1 MKKIDKLIIN
11 SPYVEPQQYWDYIR
25 DTREFVLQ
33 QGRRPAGYVVA
44 SESSKSFDDPGTFI
58 EIDLVNII
66 RPRIKKWR
74 EDGYP
79 GVTGITKRLL
89 HHWQDP
95 EERKD
100 RRFFF
105 CQLEA
110 IETLI
115 WLTEAPDADKTGIDI
130 PSDGGEFSRW
140 CNKMAT
146 GSGKT
151 IVMAMLIAWNIL
163 NKVANGK
170 DARFSKNVLIVAPG
184 LTVRNRL
191 SVLSPTDTKNYY
203 EEFNIVPSGLM
214 DSLRQGKIKIV
225 NWHALAWQ
233 TEEKIAKKKSVD
245 KRGAKSDEAYVKE
258 VLGDM
263 SNASNLIVINDEAHH
278 AWRIPAESKIK
289 GVKKEDIEESTV
301 WVGGLDRINN
311 ARGIL
316 RCFDLSATP
325 FAPSGKKASE
335 EALFPWIVSDF
346 GLNDAIEGG
355 LVKTP
360 RVVVRDDGNVD
371 KDLRSRLY
379 HIYMD
384 ETVKDDINQKVDE
397 SVPLPDL
404 IKNAYLL
411 LGKDW
416 KATKDEWEKAGY
428 KVPPV
433 MITVAN
439 TTYTSA
445 RIKYSFDKDAFL
457 LSIAGLGELCNPEKT
472 LQIDSSILQKAE
484 AETEEVEIV
493 EADEP
498 EEEEGEDAPKEKK
511 LTKKQQAELLRRT
524 VDTVGKIGEPGE
536 QVQNVISV
544 GMLSEGW
551 DAKTVTHIMGLR
563 AFSSQ
568 LLCEQVVG
576 RGLRRTSYD
585 VGEDGLFEAEYVNI
599 FGVPFTFLPH
609 EGGEDGPP
617 PPPPKPK
624 TEIKP
629 DKEKA
634 EHEISF
640 PNVVRIDHVYKP
652 QLSLNIV
659 KVKALEL
666 DPYESITEADLAAI
680 IAGKPN
686 PAALTEIDL
695 KEIADK
701 LRLQTIVFKIASSIY
716 NSEQKPDWKGSKETF
731 LIQLIGIIE
740 KFIYSDKI
748 VIKNPLFNQD
758 ESRKRILI
766 MLNMNK
772 VVQHIWNEIRAVNTE
787 AVTPVF
793 DKENPIRS
801 SSDIRTSWTSKP
813 CESFDKTHINFV
825 VVDSKWEFLEAKTI
839 DNSNVVKSFVKN
851 DHLNFVVFYN
861 FQGVVRRFFP
871 DFIIKLTTGEN
882 LIVETKG
889 QDNEQ
894 NKTKRAYLDEWCRA
908 VNQHGGFGLWS
919 WAVSFNPN
927 DLDIILENSSL
938 TFDGH
943 IYVDTDNFN
952 LAKKIFEITE
962 NYFYTSGFE
971 IIKDGEIQQGS
982 WLKRKL
988 KFKIRNPFKSKPV
1001 KEIIDK
1007 TKHGVELQYL
1017 DKVQSEVNKNNAEAA
1032 AAMIAAI
1039 KDVPNYVGQIGS
1051 ILIIKGTDGNGIVH
1065 LKTIELTTEQMIF
1078 LKRNATLLNSPLTLL
1093 SSLEMPTDVTYEV
1106 VDDKKPKLLASKPA
1120 GILVFCYGSNMS
1132 SKRLKLRCPNA
1143 QFVCV
1148 ATLPKYQFKFNKKSS
1163 LGVGSG
1169 KGNIIATNDP
1179 NDEVYGVVFEVP
1191 KSEEKALDDA
1201 EGWKEDGSGGYEKDT
1216 ITVKSNEEQMEVT
1229 AYFASR
1235 QEFIDD
1241 NELPFDW
1248 YKNHCVKGAEEFGLP
1263 KQYVAFLKSFATKAD
1278 KNKNRVSEETS
1289 IYN

>member
-58 EIDLVNII
+58 EIDLVNTI

-89 HHWQDP
+89 QHWQDP

-105 CQLEA
+105 CQIEA

-115 WLTEAPDADKTGIDI
+115 WLTEAPDADKTGIEI
-130 PSDGGEFSRW
+130 PGDGGEFSRW

-151 IVMAMLIAWNIL
+151 IVMAMLIAWNVL
-163 NKVANGK
+163 NKVANAK
-170 DARFSKNVLIVAPG
+170 DSRFSKNILIVAPG

-191 SVLSPTDTKNYY
+191 SVLNATATDNYY

-214 DSLRQGKIKIV
+214 DSLRQGKIKII
-225 NWHALAWQ
+225 NWHGLAWQ

-258 VLGDM
+258 VLGDLA
-263 SNASNLIVINDEAHH
+263 NATNILVINDEAHH

-301 WVGGLDRINN
+301 WVGGLDRINR

-397 SVPLPDL
+397 SIPLPDL

-439 TTYTSA
+439 TTFTSA

-457 LSIAGLGELCNPEKT
+457 LSVAGLGDLCDPEKT

-493 EADEP
+493 EVEET
-498 EEEEGEDAPKEKK
+498 EEEEGEDSPKEKK
-511 LTKKQQAELLRRT
+511 LTKKQQAELLRKT

-536 QVQNVISV
+536 QIQNVISV

-629 DKEKA
+629 DKENIQ
-634 EHEISF
+634 HEITF

-652 QLSLNIV
+652 QLTLNIA
-659 KVKALEL
+659 KVKSLEL
-666 DPYESITEADLAAI
+666 DPYDSITEADLAAI

-758 ESRKRILI
+758 DSRKRILI

-787 AVTPVF
+787 ALTPVF

-801 SSDIRTSWTSKP
+801 SSDIRTWWTSKP
-813 CESFDKTHINFV
+813 CEPFDKTHINFV

-839 DNSNVVKSFVKN
+839 NNSNVVKSFVKN

-871 DFIIKLTTGEN
+871 DFIIKLKTGEN

-919 WAVSFNPN
+919 WAVSFDPN
-927 DLDIILENSSL
+927 DLDIILENSAL

-952 LAKKIFEITE
+952 LAKRVFEITE
-962 NYFYTSGFE
+962 NYFYSCGLE
-971 IIKDGEIQQGS
+971 VIKDGEIQQGS
-982 WLKRKL
+982 WFKRNI
-988 KFKIRNPFKSKPV
+988 KFKIRNPFKSKPA
-1001 KEIIDK
+1001 KEIFDK
-1007 TKHGVELQYL
+1007 TKHGVELEFL
-1017 DKVQSEVNKNNAEAA
+1017 DKVQSEINKNNAEAT

-1039 KDVPNYVGQIGS
+1039 KDVPSYAGKIGS
-1051 ILIIKGTDGNGIVH
+1051 LLILKVTDSNGVPHIKT
-1065 LKTIELTTEQMIF
+1065 LELSTEQMIF
-1078 LKRNATLLNSPLTLL
+1078 LKKNAILLNDPLTLL
-1093 SSLEMPTDVTYEV
+1093 SRLDNNSHEYL
-1106 VDDKKPKLLASKPA
+1106 VDDSPQPKLIENKKP
-1120 GILVFCYGSNMS
+1120 
-1132 SKRLKLRCPNA
+1132 
-1143 QFVCV
+1143 
-1148 ATLPKYQFKFNKKSS
+1148 
-1163 LGVGSG
+1163 
-1169 KGNIIATNDP
+1169 
-1179 NDEVYGVVFEVP
+1179 
-1191 KSEEKALDDA
+1191 EK
-1201 EGWKEDGSGGYEKDT
+1201 
-1216 ITVKSNEEQMEVT
+1216 
-1229 AYFASR
+1229 
-1235 QEFIDD
+1235 
-1241 NELPFDW
+1241 
-1248 YKNHCVKGAEEFGLP
+1248 
-1263 KQYVAFLKSFATKAD
+1263 
-1278 KNKNRVSEETS
+1278 
-1289 IYN
+1289 